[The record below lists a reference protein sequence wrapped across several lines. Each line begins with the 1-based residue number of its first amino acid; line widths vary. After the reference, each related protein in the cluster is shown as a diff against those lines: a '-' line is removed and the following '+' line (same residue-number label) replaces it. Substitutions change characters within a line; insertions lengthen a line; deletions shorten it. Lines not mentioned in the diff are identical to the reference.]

1 MKPTLML
8 TEDMQRANEYRF
20 ARHHIDKYMRD
31 YVLADVEVIPLL
43 DKGVELLEAWVN
55 TDHGYESKN
64 IRVSALQGVDLRHIV
79 TEVVVASAFCQ
90 HEELFT
96 SFTAR
101 MAGILGWDD
110 KKASI
115 TTVAEIVT
123 VLCDTDLYD
132 LNKANRF
139 ASWNI
144 ISNIELSLELQ
155 EYIANCA
162 YLPPM
167 VHKPAKLCHNK
178 DTPYLTIPNESLI
191 LNKGHHNGDIC
202 LGVLDS
208 KNSVALS
215 LNLEFLC
222 QFEEEPT
229 SDLDSPEKVAMWTKT
244 KKQSMEFCTLLAQ
257 QGNRF
262 YLAHKYDK
270 RGRVYA
276 QGYHISTQG
285 TPYRKAC
292 LDFADK
298 EPVTDI
304 PQEFKL

>member
-1 MKPTLML
+1 MQATLML
-8 TEDMQRANEYRF
+8 TDDIQRANEYRY

-43 DKGVELLEAWVN
+43 DKGVELLTDWVN
-55 TDHGYESKN
+55 TDFSYESKN
-64 IRVSALQGVDLRHIV
+64 VRVSALKGVDLRRIV
-79 TEVVVASAFCQ
+79 EEIVIASAFCQ

-123 VLCDTDLYD
+123 VVCDTDLYD
-132 LNKANRF
+132 LGKANRF
-139 ASWNI
+139 ASWHI
-144 ISNIELSLELQ
+144 KSNITLSLELQ
-155 EYIANCA
+155 DYIAGCA
-162 YLPPM
+162 YLPPL
-167 VHKPAKLCHNK
+167 VHKPAKLRHNK
-178 DTPYLTIPNESLI
+178 DTPYLTIPPESVI
-191 LNKGHHNGDIC
+191 LNKGHHNGDVC
-202 LGVLDS
+202 LDALDI

-215 LNLEFLC
+215 LDLGFLC
-222 QFEEEPT
+222 TFEEEPT

-244 KKQSMEFCTLLAQ
+244 KQQQMDFCTLLAQ

-276 QGYHISTQG
+276 QGFHISTQG
-285 TPYRKAC
+285 TPYRKAM
-292 LDFADK
+292 LEFADK
-298 EPVTDI
+298 ETINDI
-304 PQEFKL
+304 PSEFLL